1 MCGSEKETHVHCNT
15 PFDFFKYEFNPIFY
29 EENLEAIILT
39 KHIQH
44 NGQKKMDKATNN
56 DLQRY
61 LKKGKQFLL

>member
-44 NGQKKMDKATNN
+44 NGQKNN
-56 DLQRY
+56 GQNNKQRST
-61 LKKGKQFLL
+61 KIPKEG